1 MSRVDAQNTVYN
13 LIISMVDSWMC
24 PFRPCACPP
33 PWKEYPFKGWF
44 VCVFILTLASN
55 YFIYFSHGDDHRE
68 PSKTTKLSLTNLQ
81 KWLWTPRT
89 HKKQSIV
96 SCRSSK
102 VTAIPDPARNTT
114 CEMTKHYPLSHA
126 NLPKWL
132 CSARN
137 PTCETTKHSPACKS
151 SKVTAIQ
158 R

>member
-1 MSRVDAQNTVYN
+1 MSRVDAQNTIYN

-89 HKKQSIV
+89 RKKQSIV
-96 SCRSSK
+96 SS
-102 VTAIPDPARNTT
+102 
-114 CEMTKHYPLSHA
+114 
-126 NLPKWL
+126 
-132 CSARN
+132 
-137 PTCETTKHSPACKS
+137 KS
-151 SKVTAIQ
+151 SKVITIQ
-158 R
+158 RGIQHAKRPNTVHCLVLIFKSDNYPRSSEEYNMRNDQTLSIVSCKSS

>member
-1 MSRVDAQNTVYN
+1 MSRVDAQNTIYN

-68 PSKTTKLSLTNLQ
+68 SSKMTKLSLTNLQ

-89 HKKQSIV
+89 RNSPLSQANLQKWLLFKRGIQHAKRPNTVHSIVCCLVLIFKSDNYPRSSEEYNMRNDQTLSIV
-96 SCRSSK
+96 SC
-102 VTAIPDPARNTT
+102 
-114 CEMTKHYPLSHA
+114 
-126 NLPKWL
+126 
-132 CSARN
+132 
-137 PTCETTKHSPACKS
+137 KS
-151 SKVTAIQ
+151 S
-158 R
+158 